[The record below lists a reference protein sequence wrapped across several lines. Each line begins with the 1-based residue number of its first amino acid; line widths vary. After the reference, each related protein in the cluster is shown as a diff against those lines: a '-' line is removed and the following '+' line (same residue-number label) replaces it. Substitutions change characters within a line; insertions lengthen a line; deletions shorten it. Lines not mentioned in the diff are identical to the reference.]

1 MQLDRGSIPSENEDM
16 VEALRRHREILRWET
31 DLLRREITSRDLA
44 TMTGKK
50 AYLKRHDADGDGRSI
65 SPQLLEQMSLQI
77 KEIKPVSL
85 PYLVDNREEA
95 LDLLLHEAH
104 KLAYRI
110 QSLRKE
116 FSATIPLEKLRL
128 FRTIGSIRRR
138 KAKELK
144 GRILFNKSSEDAEI
158 SLFKE
163 RRIGWESTW
172 GSPVS
177 RCGSF
182 NDTTTLSPMYFTHC
196 APSVIAS
203 YRTDALQ
210 IYSFKIC
217 DLNDNLKWPLYVYGV
232 VAARDDVDCNRN
244 LLFCRSRANC
254 QVVTEK
260 DPVLHL
266 TGPSRA
272 IVADEPVD
280 FEVELK
286 INCGTDQS
294 QDKALIRLFSTSD
307 TSRGDAAFFFGRSCS
322 ANLCLETLHRAVQ
335 ATILSI
341 RVVGGVPLFEFG
353 GRVACS
359 SSTEESADPTCKQVV
374 LLDSVEKIPEDGLD
388 GYLPLLRN
396 VVSVQ
401 LEGGLKV
408 AIQAYGGSSHP
419 SGSGLVYFPAQYC
432 NVNQRTCLVCGSQ
445 VEVTV
450 AWSRLVKDKMN
461 ILSR

>member
-1 MQLDRGSIPSENEDM
+1 
-16 VEALRRHREILRWET
+16 
-31 DLLRREITSRDLA
+31 
-44 TMTGKK
+44 MTGKK

-128 FRTIGSIRRR
+128 FHLLSQECLRISETIATHGSPISC
-138 KAKELK
+138 
-144 GRILFNKSSEDAEI
+144 KSSEDAEI

-294 QDKALIRLFSTSD
+294 QDKALISST
-307 TSRGDAAFFFGRSCS
+307 
-322 ANLCLETLHRAVQ
+322 NHYTLVEKEA
-335 ATILSI
+335 SI
-341 RVVGGVPLFEFG
+341 RP
-353 GRVACS
+353 
-359 SSTEESADPTCKQVV
+359 
-374 LLDSVEKIPEDGLD
+374 
-388 GYLPLLRN
+388 
-396 VVSVQ
+396 
-401 LEGGLKV
+401 
-408 AIQAYGGSSHP
+408 H
-419 SGSGLVYFPAQYC
+419 
-432 NVNQRTCLVCGSQ
+432 
-445 VEVTV
+445 
-450 AWSRLVKDKMN
+450 
-461 ILSR
+461 